1 MTEIKKYENMIVT
14 VTCAEEVDSEMK
26 ELLEQ
31 YKVVQAVLSTTEK
44 YFIPRIKA
52 AGEAKLEVIL
62 KQLQGL
68 ANFAMEAGILTKNNW
83 IRTIYVNDFSGKSEV
98 ILIFLKNEG
107 GPCIQWTLNGNTTDT
122 FRLDASVSGCAE
134 NSKFKSLFLDKDSW
148 VVKWDEYNI
157 YNKLRKEVVS
167 KMKSKIEAMVKEK
180 NKIIDTYHQIT
191 AK

>member
-1 MTEIKKYENMIVT
+1 MTEIKNYKDITVT

-31 YKVVQAVLSTTEK
+31 YKTVQAVLSTTK
-44 YFIPRIKA
+44 DYFIPRIKA
-52 AGEAKLEVIL
+52 TGEAKLEVIF
-62 KQLQGL
+62 KQLRGL

-83 IRTIYVNDFSGKSEV
+83 IRTTYVKDFSGKYEV

-107 GPCIQWTLNGNTTDT
+107 SPYIQWTLDGNTTND
-122 FRLDASVSGCAE
+122 FSLDASVLGYE

-148 VVKWDEYNI
+148 VVKWDEYDI
-157 YNKLRKEVVS
+157 YAKLREEVIS
-167 KMKSKIEAMVKEK
+167 KMKSKIEATVKEK
-180 NKIIDTYHQIT
+180 NKIVDTYNQIT